1 MSSELGIGIIGYGFI
16 GKVHAY
22 CYRNMGF
29 FYDPAPLPT
38 RLLSVCTS
46 NERTAK
52 KALTSGDFA
61 SATCDY
67 RELIERDDIQ
77 IIHICTPNHLH
88 KEQLLAAIATNKHI
102 YCDKPLV
109 ATADELD
116 EVAKALGTYRGIG
129 QMTLQYRF
137 YPATLRAKQMI
148 DEGFLGRLISFRAV
162 YLHSGSVDPQ
172 KPMGWKQQ
180 KSAGGGVINDLG
192 SHIVDLMDHLIGS
205 FVSAC
210 AEARVLY
217 AQRPDAD
224 GQQVPVEAED
234 QCTMLLKT
242 AGGGLGTIEVSK
254 IATGVDDELR
264 FEIEGTRGALRFNLK
279 QPNILQAYDQRS
291 PDSPLGGVR
300 GFIQIDTVGR
310 YDKPAKLPGPKF
322 SIGWLRGHVHC
333 LYNFLDG
340 IAQQRQPQPSL
351 AAGVR
356 LQRILATLRRSAQA
370 KQWVD
375 LQGI

>member
-1 MSSELGIGIIGYGFI
+1 MSSELGVGIIGYGFM

-29 FYDPAPLPT
+29 FYDPPPLGI
-38 RLLSVCTS
+38 RLVAVCTS
-46 NERTAK
+46 NELSAK
-52 KALTSGDFA
+52 KALAGGSF
-61 SATCDY
+61 SCATTDY
-67 RELIERDDIQ
+67 RELIDRDDVQ

-88 KEQLLAAIATNKHI
+88 KEQLLAAIAANKHI

-109 ATADELD
+109 ARDSELD
-116 EVAKALGTYRGIG
+116 EVVNALGSYRGTA

-148 DEGFLGRLISFRAV
+148 DEGFLGQPISFRAV
-162 YLHSGSVDPQ
+162 YLHAGSVDPH
-172 KPMGWKQQ
+172 KPMGWKQH

-192 SHIVDLMDHLIGS
+192 SHIVDLMDHLIGP

-210 AEARVLY
+210 AQSRVLY
-217 AQRPDAD
+217 AQRPDAH
-224 GQQVPVEAED
+224 GQEVPVRAED

-242 AGGGLGTIEVSK
+242 ADGCLGTIEVSK
-254 IATGVDDELR
+254 IATGADDELR

-279 QPNILQAYDQRS
+279 QPNILQAYDLGA

-300 GFIQIDTVGR
+300 GFTQIDTVGR
-310 YDKPAKLPGPKF
+310 YDEPAKLPGPKF

-333 LYNFLDG
+333 LYNFLDA
-340 IAQQRQPQPSL
+340 IAHQQQPEPSL
-351 AAGVR
+351 TNGVR
-356 LQRILATLRRSAQA
+356 LQRILAALQRSAQSS
-370 KQWVD
+370 QWVD
-375 LQGI
+375 LQRL